1 MRKSKGFTL
10 VELMIVIAVI
20 AILSTMGLVGFS
32 RAQKSGRDTDRSQRA
47 KGLQVALEC
56 YYGIKGVY
64 PSSLDFTDLD
74 TSLTAQ
80 CWTGNTLGS
89 PEDPVTGA
97 TLTAA
102 GAVQKGGTTIATYT
116 YTSAAPNS
124 SYTLTL
130 TGESGRIYTFTSP
143 Q

>member
-1 MRKSKGFTL
+1 MKKSRGFTL

-20 AILSTMGLVGFS
+20 AILATMGLVGFS

-56 YYGIKGVY
+56 LYGIDGVY

-74 TSLTAQ
+74 GAGSLTDQ
-80 CWTGNTLGS
+80 CWTGDELG
-89 PEDPVTGA
+89 DPVTVA
-97 TLTAA
+97 TFTGA
-102 GAVQKGGTTIATYT
+102 GAIQKGGVTIATFT
-116 YTSAAPNS
+116 YVSAAPND
-124 SYTLTL
+124 SYVLTL
-130 TGESGRIYTFTSP
+130 DGESGRTYTFNSP